1 MPDTHPSDQI
11 ALMQKLVELSVQR
24 SELSA
29 ERSYM
34 NAERTLSV
42 WIRTALS
49 LMIFGIA
56 IDRFG
61 LMLREVSLPV
71 IHGSSQSNALSMW
84 SGLTLVALGV
94 LIVLATGIRF
104 LAYAAV
110 YRRRHEWPARHGPYL
125 ALAFALLVTIFGVA
139 LLIIL
144 LAFT

>member
-1 MPDTHPSDQI
+1 MSDTPPSEQI
-11 ALMQKLVELSVQR
+11 TLMRELVELSVKR
-24 SELSA
+24 TELSA

-49 LMIFGIA
+49 LMIFGVA

-61 LMLREVSLPV
+61 LMLRQVSLPA
-71 IHGSSQSNALSMW
+71 IHSISRSNALSMW

-94 LIVLATGIRF
+94 FIVVATSVRF
-104 LAYAAV
+104 LMYAAV
-110 YRRRHEWPARHGPYL
+110 YRRRHEWPVRHGPYL
-125 ALAFALLVTIFGVA
+125 ALLFALLVTIFGIA

>member
-1 MPDTHPSDQI
+1 MSDTQPSEQI
-11 ALMQKLVELSVQR
+11 TLMRKLVELSVQR
-24 SELSA
+24 SDLSA

-61 LMLREVSLPV
+61 LMLSEVSLPV
-71 IHGSSQSNALSMW
+71 IHGSLQSNALSMW
-84 SGLTLVALGV
+84 SGVVLVALGDF
-94 LIVLATGIRF
+94 IVLATGVRF
-104 LAYAAV
+104 LAYATI
-110 YRRRHEWPARHGPYL
+110 YRRRYEWPARHGPYL
-125 ALAFALLVTIFGVA
+125 ALAFALLVTIFGIA

>member
-1 MPDTHPSDQI
+1 MPDTDSSPQI
-11 ALMQKLVELSVQR
+11 TLMRKLVELSVQR

-61 LMLREVSLPV
+61 LMLRQVPLPV
-71 IHGSSQSNALSMW
+71 GHGDLHSNALSMW
-84 SGLTLVALGV
+84 GGLTLVALGV
-94 LIVLATGIRF
+94 FVVLTTGIRF
-104 LAYAAV
+104 LMYAAV

-125 ALAFALLVTIFGVA
+125 ALTFALLVTIFGIA

>member
-1 MPDTHPSDQI
+1 MPDTHSSEQI
-11 ALMQKLVELSVQR
+11 TLMRELVELSVQR

-61 LMLREVSLPV
+61 LMLREVSLPA
-71 IHGSSQSNALSMW
+71 IHGSTQSNALSMW

-94 LIVLATGIRF
+94 LVVLATGIRF
-104 LAYAAV
+104 LAYAVV

-125 ALAFALLVTIFGVA
+125 ALTFALLVTIFGIA

>member
-1 MPDTHPSDQI
+1 MAGPPPSEQI
-11 ALMQKLVELSVQR
+11 TLMRELVELSLR
-24 SELSA
+24 RTELSA

-49 LMIFGIA
+49 LMIFGVA

-61 LMLREVSLPV
+61 LMLRQVSLPV
-71 IHGSSQSNALSMW
+71 IHGISRSDAISMW

-94 LIVLATGIRF
+94 FIVLATSVRF
-104 LAYAAV
+104 LLYAAV
-110 YRRRHEWPARHGPYL
+110 YRRHHEWPARHGPYL
-125 ALAFALLVTIFGVA
+125 AVIFALLVTVFGIA

>member
-1 MPDTHPSDQI
+1 MPDTQPSEQI
-11 ALMQKLVELSVQR
+11 TLMRKLVELSVQR

-61 LMLREVSLPV
+61 LMLREVSFPV
-71 IHGSSQSNALSMW
+71 INGSSPPNALSMW

-94 LIVLATGIRF
+94 FIVLATGIRF
-104 LAYAAV
+104 LMYAAV
-110 YRRRHEWPARHGPYL
+110 YRHRYEWPPRHGPYL
-125 ALAFALLVTIFGVA
+125 ALAFALLVTIFGIA

-144 LAFT
+144 LTFT

>member
-1 MPDTHPSDQI
+1 MPEPQQSEQI
-11 ALMQKLVELSVQR
+11 ALMQKLVEMSAER

-42 WIRTALS
+42 WLRTALS

-61 LMLREVSLPV
+61 LMLSETPLKA
-71 IHGSSQSNALSMW
+71 HAHSNMLSMW
-84 SGLTLVALGV
+84 SGVVLVGLGV
-94 LIVLATGIRF
+94 IIVLATGARF
-104 LAYAAV
+104 LAYSVV
-110 YRRRHEWPARHGPYL
+110 YRRSHVWPARHGPYL
-125 ALAFALLVTIFGVA
+125 AAAFALLVAVFGIA
-139 LLIIL
+139 LLVIL

>member
-1 MPDTHPSDQI
+1 MSGTPQSEQI
-11 ALMQKLVELSVQR
+11 TLMQKLVELSLQR
-24 SELSA
+24 TALSA

-49 LMIFGIA
+49 LMIFGVA

-61 LMLREVSLPV
+61 LMLREVSLPASRS
-71 IHGSSQSNALSMW
+71 ISQSDAFSMW
-84 SGLTLVALGV
+84 SGLALVALGV
-94 LIVLATGIRF
+94 FIVLATGVRF
-104 LAYAAV
+104 LMYAAV
-110 YRRRHEWPARHGPYL
+110 YRHRHEWPIHHGPYL
-125 ALAFALLVTIFGVA
+125 ALTFALLVTIFGIA